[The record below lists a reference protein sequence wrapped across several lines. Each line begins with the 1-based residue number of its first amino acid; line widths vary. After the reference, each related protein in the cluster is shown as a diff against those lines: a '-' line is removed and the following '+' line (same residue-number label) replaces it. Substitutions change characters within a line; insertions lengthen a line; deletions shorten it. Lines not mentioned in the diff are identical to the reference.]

1 MCFFWPHRAACVSL
15 VPQPGI
21 ELGPWQ
27 GKRGV
32 LAMEPLGNS
41 ISVFLFFLNL
51 HACEGRRLNKALT
64 KAAPG
69 VSTVNA
75 RRRQDGHSYQ
85 ANAALSRQ
93 LVGMPAWSGCR
104 VLEAG
109 FRRRRQQEEALPRV
123 PRWLPTPRPERPVP
137 WDSSGGSRKERRP
150 LPSLPSAACA
160 LSPQAVRCWLS
171 AGLCWPAWGPPATRT
186 SGAGECSTRRGCGI
200 WSACLHQAAGSSA
213 AWQGPGVREHHRHS
227 GGLGGLGW
235 PWRWGSISAWGG
247 GRAGEPGPQDNREQ
261 I

>member
-32 LAMEPLGNS
+32 LAMGPLGNS

-69 VSTVNA
+69 VSTVNT

-123 PRWLPTPRPERPVP
+123 PQWLPTPRPERPVP

-160 LSPQAVRCWLS
+160 LSPQAARQKSES
-171 AGLCWPAWGPPATRT
+171 AVHVYIYLLVFGFPFHLGRHRAL
-186 SGAGECSTRRGCGI
+186 RRVPC
-200 WSACLHQAAGSSA
+200 AVPEVL
-213 AWQGPGVREHHRHS
+213 
-227 GGLGGLGW
+227 
-235 PWRWGSISAWGG
+235 ISYLFYA
-247 GRAGEPGPQDNREQ
+247 
-261 I
+261 